1 MRSARSKGK
10 KDRDY
15 LTFIHSLNCV
25 ACERGEIIV
34 YVGRRAP
41 IHAHHA
47 GVRGLGQKAGD
58 DTAIPLC
65 VQHHQTGKDAVHV
78 IGKRFWQHHGIDKAD
93 LIRRLN
99 DLYNQLQQQGRTE
112 CQN

>member
-10 KDRDY
+10 KDPDY
-15 LTFIHSLNCV
+15 LTFIHALNCV

-34 YVGRRAP
+34 YVGYRAKP

-47 GVRGLGQKAGD
+47 GIRGLGQKAGD

-65 VQHHQTGKDAVHV
+65 QEHHQTGKDAVHV
-78 IGKRFWQHHGIDKAD
+78 MGKRFWQHHGLNKED

-99 DLYNQLQQQGRTE
+99 ELYESLLQKGRIRA
-112 CQN
+112 